1 MTDLFSPPPYPQA
14 RTCPYDLPPGYRTL
28 PRDEPLVR
36 VALYDGRAA
45 WLVPH
50 YDDARK
56 LLADPRLS
64 SDRRHDGFP
73 LLSRRFEALR
83 RRPPSLI
90 ALDPPDHGARRRPL
104 IADFTVRRVAGMR
117 GEIEEIVAE
126 FLDRM
131 LAAGP
136 PADLRED
143 FALPVPSMV
152 ICRMLG
158 VPYADHAFFQDASR
172 RLLRADDDPDVALQ
186 ARDELAAYLRD
197 LIEDPARRGG
207 LLGRLAGNADDT
219 DGLVSSAVLL
229 LVAGHETTAS
239 MIALSVV
246 ALLDHP
252 DQMAALRADPDLMP
266 AAVEE
271 LLRYLSIADI
281 AGIRIAREDI
291 EIGGRTIRAGEGV
304 VIPNSLVN
312 RDGDVFA
319 DPDVLD
325 VHRSARHHLAFG
337 YGVHQCL
344 GQNLARLELQIALSA
359 LIRRVPTLRL
369 TVPRD
374 ELPQRGPTTIQGVN
388 ALPITWEA

>member
-1 MTDLFSPPPYPQA
+1 MTDTFTPPPYPQA
-14 RTCPYDLPPGYRTL
+14 RTCPYDPPPGYRAL
-28 PRDEPLVR
+28 PRDEPIVR
-36 VALYDGRAA
+36 VTLFDGRSA

-50 YDDARK
+50 YDDART

-104 IADFTVRRVAGMR
+104 IADFTVRRVTGMR
-117 GEIEEIVAE
+117 AEIEEIVAE

-136 PADLRED
+136 PADLVED

-152 ICRMLG
+152 ICRLLG
-158 VPYADHAFFQDASR
+158 VPYADHAFFQDASHR
-172 RLLRADDDPDVALQ
+172 MLRAGDDPDVALR
-186 ARDELAAYLRD
+186 ARDELAAYLRA
-197 LIEDPARRGG
+197 LIEDPARRAG
-207 LLGRLAGNADDT
+207 LLGRLAGDAADT

-266 AAVEE
+266 TAVEE
-271 LLRYLSIADI
+271 LLRFLSIADI
-281 AGIRIAREDI
+281 AGIRVAREDI
-291 EIGGRTIRAGEGV
+291 EIGGRTIRAGDGV
-304 VIPNSLVN
+304 VISNALVN
-312 RDGDVFA
+312 RDGDVFD

-344 GQNLARLELQIALSA
+344 GQNLARMELQIALSA

-369 TVPRD
+369 AVPPD
-374 ELPQRGPTTIQGVN
+374 ELAQRGPTTIQGVN